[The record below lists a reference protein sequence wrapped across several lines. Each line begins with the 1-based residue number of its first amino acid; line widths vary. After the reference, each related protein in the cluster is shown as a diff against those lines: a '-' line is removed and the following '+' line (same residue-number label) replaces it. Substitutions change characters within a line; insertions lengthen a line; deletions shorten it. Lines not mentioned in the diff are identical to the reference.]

1 MKKRKNKYYFDNKLQ
16 FMMDKAYQIILLK
29 ILIIIVIAPQHQ
41 HIMSGSER
49 LDIIEG
55 YNDTWY
61 VCSPALEGCPW
72 IKQKCLIWK
81 VKVRN
86 LIQMHISHVKYC
98 TNAWGYI
105 QAINHWWS
113 ALTFSIFLYWQN
125 VGEDQNLSLI

>member
-1 MKKRKNKYYFDNKLQ
+1 MKKRENNYYFDNKLQ
-16 FMMDKAYQIILLK
+16 FMMDKAYLITLPK
-29 ILIIIVIAPQHQ
+29 ILIIVIAPQHQ
-41 HIMSGSER
+41 HIMSGSEC
-49 LDIIEG
+49 LDILER

-125 VGEDQNLSLI
+125 VVEDQNLSLI